1 MEYWIQLALI
11 VTLMNITWFILVKYF
26 AKTEDSIIITC
37 YLSIFSAF
45 LAIIVLIYKYY
56 ENKISIIPVNV
67 TGMFILSI
75 LHFTTYIALVKAID
89 YSNNPGYVRAF
100 VGLEISIL
108 AIFYAIYFKE
118 YISSYKMIGIVSIA
132 FGIIL
137 ISCFS

>member
-1 MEYWIQLALI
+1 MEYWVQLALI
-11 VTLMNITWFILVKYF
+11 VTLINIIWFILVKYF

-56 ENKISIIPVNV
+56 ENKISIIPVNI

-75 LHFTTYIALVKAID
+75 LHFTAYIAIVKAIY

-118 YISSYKMIGIVSIA
+118 YMSSYKMIGIVSIA

>member
-1 MEYWIQLALI
+1 
-11 VTLMNITWFILVKYF
+11 
-26 AKTEDSIIITC
+26 
-37 YLSIFSAF
+37 
-45 LAIIVLIYKYY
+45 
-56 ENKISIIPVNV
+56 
-67 TGMFILSI
+67 MFILSI

>member
-56 ENKISIIPVNV
+56 E
-67 TGMFILSI
+67 
-75 LHFTTYIALVKAID
+75 
-89 YSNNPGYVRAF
+89 
-100 VGLEISIL
+100 
-108 AIFYAIYFKE
+108 
-118 YISSYKMIGIVSIA
+118 
-132 FGIIL
+132 
-137 ISCFS
+137 

>member
-1 MEYWIQLALI
+1 MEYWIQLALLASLI
-11 VTLMNITWFILVKYF
+11 NLTWFILIKYYS
-26 AKTEDSIIITC
+26 KTEDNIIITC
-37 YLSIFSAF
+37 YLTIFSAF

-56 ENKISIIPVNV
+56 ENKVSIIPVNI
-67 TGMFILSI
+67 TGIFILSI
-75 LHFTTYIALVKAID
+75 LHFCGYIILVKAID

-118 YISSYKMIGIVSIA
+118 YMSSYKMIGIASIA

>member
-1 MEYWIQLALI
+1 MEYCVQLALI

-56 ENKISIIPVNV
+56 ENKISIIPVNI

-75 LHFTTYIALVKAID
+75 LHFTAYIAIVKAID

-132 FGIIL
+132 FCIIL

>member
-11 VTLMNITWFILVKYF
+11 VTLMNITWFILVKNF
-26 AKTEDSIIITC
+26 AKTDNNIIITC
-37 YLSIFSAF
+37 YLTIFSAF

-56 ENKISIIPVNV
+56 ENKVSIIPVNI
-67 TGMFILSI
+67 TGILILSI
-75 LHFTTYIALVKAID
+75 LHFFGYIILVKAID

-118 YISSYKMIGIVSIA
+118 YMSIYKMIGIVSIA
-132 FGIIL
+132 FGIVL

>member
-1 MEYWIQLALI
+1 MVYWIQLALI

>member
-11 VTLMNITWFILVKYF
+11 VTLMNITWFILVKYY

-37 YLSIFSAF
+37 YISIFSAF
-45 LAIIVLIYKYY
+45 LAIIMLIYKYY

-118 YISSYKMIGIVSIA
+118 YISLYKMIGIVSIA

>member
-1 MEYWIQLALI
+1 MEYWVQLALI

-56 ENKISIIPVNV
+56 ENKISIIPVNI

-75 LHFTTYIALVKAID
+75 LHFSTYIALVKAID

-118 YISSYKMIGIVSIA
+118 YMSSYKMIGIASIA

>member
-1 MEYWIQLALI
+1 MEYWIQLSLLAALI
-11 VTLMNITWFILVKYF
+11 NLTWFILVKYY
-26 AKTEDSIIITC
+26 AKTDNNIIITC
-37 YLSIFSAF
+37 YLTIFSAF

-56 ENKISIIPVNV
+56 ENKVSIIPVNV
-67 TGMFILSI
+67 TGILMLSI
-75 LHFTTYIALVKAID
+75 LHFFGYIILVKAID

-118 YISSYKMIGIVSIA
+118 YMSSYKMIGISSIA

>member
-1 MEYWIQLALI
+1 MEYWVQLALI

-56 ENKISIIPVNV
+56 ENKISIIPVNI

-75 LHFTTYIALVKAID
+75 LHFTAYIAIVKAID

-118 YISSYKMIGIVSIA
+118 YISLYKMIGIVSIA

>member
-1 MEYWIQLALI
+1 MEYWIQLSLLAALI
-11 VTLMNITWFILVKYF
+11 NLTWFILVKYY

-37 YLSIFSAF
+37 YLTIFSAF

-56 ENKISIIPVNV
+56 ENKISIIPVNI

-75 LHFTTYIALVKAID
+75 LHFSTYIALVKAID

-118 YISSYKMIGIVSIA
+118 YMSSYKMIGIASIA

>member
-1 MEYWIQLALI
+1 MEYWVQLALLASLI
-11 VTLMNITWFILVKYF
+11 NLTWFILIKYYS
-26 AKTEDSIIITC
+26 KTEDNIIITC
-37 YLSIFSAF
+37 YLTIFSAF
-45 LAIIVLIYKYY
+45 LATIVLIYKYY
-56 ENKISIIPVNV
+56 ENKVSIIPVNI
-67 TGMFILSI
+67 TGIFILSI
-75 LHFTTYIALVKAID
+75 LHFCGYIILVKAID

-118 YISSYKMIGIVSIA
+118 YMSSYKMIGVASIA

>member
-1 MEYWIQLALI
+1 
-11 VTLMNITWFILVKYF
+11 MN
-26 AKTEDSIIITC
+26 
-37 YLSIFSAF
+37 
-45 LAIIVLIYKYY
+45 

-108 AIFYAIYFKE
+108 AIFYAIYIVYGTFCSSCILDSPSFALLSKE
-118 YISSYKMIGIVSIA
+118 DNLDVSSK
-132 FGIIL
+132 
-137 ISCFS
+137 

>member
-1 MEYWIQLALI
+1 
-11 VTLMNITWFILVKYF
+11 MNITWFILVKYF
-26 AKTEDSIIITC
+26 AKTEDNIIITC

-56 ENKISIIPVNV
+56 ENKISIIPVNI

-89 YSNNPGYVRAF
+89 YSDNPGYVRAF

-118 YISSYKMIGIVSIA
+118 YMSIYKMIGIVSIA
-132 FGIIL
+132 FGIVL

>member
-11 VTLMNITWFILVKYF
+11 VTLMNITWFILVKNF
-26 AKTEDSIIITC
+26 AKTEDNIIITC

-56 ENKISIIPVNV
+56 ENKISIIPVNI

-89 YSNNPGYVRAF
+89 YSDNPGYVRAF

-118 YISSYKMIGIVSIA
+118 YMSIYKMIGIVSIA
-132 FGIIL
+132 FGIVL